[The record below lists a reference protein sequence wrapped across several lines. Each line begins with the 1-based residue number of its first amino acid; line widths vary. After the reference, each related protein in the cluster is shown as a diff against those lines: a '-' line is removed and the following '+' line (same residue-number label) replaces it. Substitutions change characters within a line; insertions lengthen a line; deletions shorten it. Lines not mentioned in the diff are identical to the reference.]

1 MSKRKQEESSE
12 INQGIQDYEFQK
24 NIRKRNSLSK
34 AEFEK
39 CNVQLSPKQHN
50 LYKGI
55 RNNILTVVHGP
66 AGTSKTYTTCYTALA
81 LLADKKVERIIITKP
96 VQESGENLGFLP
108 GDMQEKLDPYKKSY
122 YNTFCKII
130 GKQQTDFLFS
140 SEEIIFEPLAY
151 MRGSTYDDCIML
163 LDECQNASIKQL
175 MLWVTRLG
183 KESKAVMMGDTSQ
196 YDVRKRDSGYN
207 DFIEMVNGMN
217 SLNLF
222 EFTNEDIVRNKFLV
236 EIANR
241 YDKYRAENPN
251 I

>member
-1 MSKRKQEESSE
+1 MSKQKQEQNEE
-12 INQGIQDYEFQK
+12 IQQGIKDFEFQK
-24 NIRKRNSLSK
+24 NIRKKNSLSK

-39 CNVQLSPKQHN
+39 NNVQLTPKQHK

-55 RNNILTVVHGP
+55 RNNTLTVVHGP
-66 AGTSKTYTTCYTALA
+66 AGTSKTFTTCYTALA

-108 GDMQEKLDPYKKSY
+108 GDIQEKLDPYKRSY

-130 GKQQTDFLFS
+130 GKQSTDILFAT
-140 SEEIIFEPLAY
+140 EEIIFEPLAY
-151 MRGSTYDDCIML
+151 MRGSTYDDCVML

-196 YDVRKRDSGYN
+196 YDVRKKDSGYN
-207 DFIEMVNGMN
+207 DFISMVDGM
-217 SLNLF
+217 STLELF
-222 EFTNEDIVRNKFLV
+222 EFDNTDIVRNKFLI

-241 YDKYRAENPN
+241 YDKYRADNPN
-251 I
+251 A